1 MNPEVPPR
9 PRLRVAWPLAFTLV
23 PALGSL
29 VGGIDGLEPLTL
41 LAFLTSP
48 FLALAAG
55 IVLGRQTGQTPGGKF
70 LHGVLWSLGSLAVS
84 LLLQG
89 AGCSLT
95 NFSLGG

>member
-9 PRLRVAWPLAFTLV
+9 PRLLIAWPLAFTLV

-29 VGGIDGLEPLTL
+29 AGGIDGLEPVTI
-41 LAFLTSP
+41 LAFFTGP
-48 FLALAAG
+48 FWALAAG
-55 IVLGRQTGQTPGGKF
+55 IVLCRQTGQTLGGKF

-95 NFSLGG
+95 GFQLGG

>member
-1 MNPEVPPR
+1 MNPEIPPR
-9 PRLRVAWPLAFTLV
+9 PRLRVAWPLILTLAPGLGTLV
-23 PALGSL
+23 GAM
-29 VGGIDGLEPLTL
+29 DNLEPVTMLSFF
-41 LAFLTSP
+41 ASP
-48 FLALAAG
+48 LFALAAG
-55 IVLGRQTGQTPGGKF
+55 IALCRQTGQTAGEKL

>member
-1 MNPEVPPR
+1 MNPAVTPR
-9 PRLRVAWPLAFTLV
+9 PRLLLAWPLAFTLV

-29 VGGIDGLEPLTL
+29 AGGIEGLEQITI
-41 LAFLTSP
+41 LAFFTSP

-55 IVLGRQTGQTPGGKF
+55 IVLCRQTGRTLGGKF

-95 NFSLGG
+95 GFRLGG